1 MEKREGIK
9 VIVFDYGGVIK
20 INDNDLF
27 ADICEYLN
35 ITKEEWEREYFKVNH
50 LFNTENV
57 RSEDVFKMIVSK
69 FNEGE
74 EAINH
79 ASDLLK
85 SNKGKYHLNNELI
98 EFIKDLREKGY
109 KTALLSNNSTELR
122 NKLKEDG
129 IIDIFDE
136 IIISAEVGFQK
147 PQPEIF
153 QILFDKLKVKASE
166 VVFIDDSYR
175 SLEGAYSIGYVPVLY
190 KDNESLK
197 LELSN
202 ILGITI

>member
-1 MEKREGIK
+1 MIK
-9 VIVFDYGGVIK
+9 VIAFDYGGVIK
-20 INDNDLF
+20 INDGDLF
-27 ADICEYLN
+27 ADISEFLN
-35 ITKEEWEREYFKVNH
+35 ISIGEWSEEYFKANH
-50 LFNTENV
+50 LFNVQNV
-57 RSEDVFKMIVSK
+57 SFEDAFRMIVSK
-69 FNEGE
+69 FSDE
-74 EAINH
+74 EYVQNH
-79 ASDLLK
+79 ILDLVK

-122 NKLKEDG
+122 NKLKEHG

-202 ILGITI
+202 IF